1 MALIKLHLD
10 EFEEVDYELIAIHS
24 TLEDYRMAFFI
35 NQKLPIM
42 LSKCKEEI
50 IVKAKN
56 EDVLFSKFVFDD
68 SSNDLLWTLIQNKNE
83 IITKEKIK
91 NQTLFLNSEVEIETK
106 VYLLPELK
114 KVDYFL
120 KIENNQTDA
129 ALEETISKLLD
140 IKRISTAYKV
150 EVNNIKSKNNLIF

>member
-1 MALIKLHLD
+1 
-10 EFEEVDYELIAIHS
+10 
-24 TLEDYRMAFFI
+24 
-35 NQKLPIM
+35 M

-56 EDVLFSKFVFDD
+56 EEVLFSKFVFDD

-83 IITKEKIK
+83 IITKEKTK
-91 NQTLFLNSEVEIETK
+91 NQTLFLNSIVEIETK

>member
-56 EDVLFSKFVFDD
+56 EEVLFSKFVFDD

-83 IITKEKIK
+83 IITKEKTK
-91 NQTLFLNSEVEIETK
+91 NRPESTSGAEGPGHSGPACGTSLQPYNQT
-106 VYLLPELK
+106 YLRF
-114 KVDYFL
+114 D
-120 KIENNQTDA
+120 
-129 ALEETISKLLD
+129 
-140 IKRISTAYKV
+140 
-150 EVNNIKSKNNLIF
+150 